1 EPAGAWGAVPPG
13 KHCQREWPCTAAEFR
28 EPGPRL
34 QPAEGR
40 VMDIRTALNKIADR
54 KDLTGEEMRAVMRI
68 IMAGEATPSQIGA
81 FLMGMRIKGE
91 TVGEIAAA
99 VSILREQMVPVEA
112 PDDAIDIVGTGG
124 DGVGSLN
131 ISTAT
136 ALVVAGAGVPVAKHG
151 NKALSSR
158 SGSSQAL
165 EALGVKLDLT
175 PDEIGNSIAKAGIG
189 FMFAPSHHP
198 AMRHVGPARAE
209 LGVRTLFNLLGPQSN
224 PAGVRRYLLGVY
236 DQQWVEP
243 VAAALLANRAIKAWV
258 VHSSEGLDEL
268 STSGPNFVA
277 QIANGDLRSFE
288 LHPEQ
293 VGLTLTDPKDL
304 LGGTPEENAAA
315 IHALLD
321 GAPGAYRDTVLLNA
335 GAALLV
341 ADKVASIEDGIALAR
356 ETVDS
361 GKAKQTLARL
371 VAISN
376 GRVS

>member
-1 EPAGAWGAVPPG
+1 
-13 KHCQREWPCTAAEFR
+13 
-28 EPGPRL
+28 
-34 QPAEGR
+34 
-40 VMDIRTALNKIADR
+40 MDIKAALNKIADR
-54 KDLTGEEMRAVMRI
+54 RDLTGEEMRAVMRI

-99 VSILREQMVPVEA
+99 VSILREQMVPVAA
-112 PDDAIDIVGTGG
+112 PEDAIDIVGTGG

-136 ALVVAGAGVPVAKHG
+136 ALVVAAAGVPVAKHG

-175 PDEIGNSIAKAGIG
+175 PEEIGNSIARAGIG
-189 FMFAPSHHP
+189 FMFAPAHHP

-209 LGVRTLFNLLGPQSN
+209 MGVRTLFNLLGPQSN

-236 DQQWVEP
+236 SQQWVEP
-243 VAAALLANRAIKAWV
+243 VAAALLANRAVKAWV

-288 LHPEQ
+288 IHPEE
-293 VGLTLTDPKDL
+293 VGLELTDPSEL

-315 IHALLD
+315 IVALLD

-335 GAALLV
+335 GAALVV
-341 ADKVASIEDGIALAR
+341 ADRAATIEDGIAAAR
-356 ETVDS
+356 DVID
-361 GKAKQTLARL
+361 GGAAKATLARL
-371 VAISN
+371 VAVSN
-376 GRVS
+376 GRDR

>member
-1 EPAGAWGAVPPG
+1 
-13 KHCQREWPCTAAEFR
+13 
-28 EPGPRL
+28 
-34 QPAEGR
+34 
-40 VMDIRTALNKIADR
+40 MDLKQALNKIADG
-54 KDLTGEEMRAVMRI
+54 KDLTGEEMRGVMRI
-68 IMAGEATPSQIGA
+68 IMNGEATSAQIGA

-91 TVGEIAAA
+91 SVGEIAAA
-99 VSILREQMVPVEA
+99 VSILREQMVPVAA
-112 PDDAIDIVGTGG
+112 PEDAVDIVGTGG

-131 ISTAT
+131 ISTT
-136 ALVVAGAGVPVAKHG
+136 TGIVVAAAGVPVAKHG

-158 SGSSQAL
+158 SGSSQVL

-175 PDEIGNSIAKAGIG
+175 PEQIGQTIAQAGIG
-189 FMFAPSHHP
+189 FMFAPNHHP

-236 DQQWVEP
+236 SPQWVEP

-277 QIANGDLRSFE
+277 QIVDGDLRSFE

-293 VGLTLTDPKDL
+293 VGLSLTDPKDL
-304 LGGTPEENAAA
+304 LGGEPAENAAA
-315 IHALLD
+315 LVALLD
-321 GAPGAYRDTVLLNA
+321 GARGAYRDTVLLNA

-341 ADKVASIEDGIALAR
+341 ADKVGTIEDGIALAA

-361 GKAKQTLARL
+361 GKAKETLARL
-371 VAISN
+371 VAASN
-376 GRVS
+376 GRAE

>member
-1 EPAGAWGAVPPG
+1 
-13 KHCQREWPCTAAEFR
+13 
-28 EPGPRL
+28 
-34 QPAEGR
+34 
-40 VMDIRTALNKIADR
+40 MDIKAALNKIADR
-54 KDLTGEEMRAVMRI
+54 RDLTGEEMRGVMRT

-99 VSILREQMVPVEA
+99 VSILREQMIPVAA
-112 PDDAIDIVGTGG
+112 PENAIDIVGTGG

-136 ALVVAGAGVPVAKHG
+136 ALVVAATGVPVAKHG
-151 NKALSSR
+151 NRALSSK
-158 SGSSQAL
+158 SGASQVL

-175 PDEIGNSIAKAGIG
+175 PEQIGNTIASAGIG

-198 AMRHVGPARAE
+198 AMRHVGPSRSE
-209 LGVRTLFNLLGPQSN
+209 MGVRTLFNLLGPQSN

-236 DQQWVEP
+236 SQQWVEP

-268 STSGPNFVA
+268 STSGTNFVA

-288 LHPEQ
+288 LHPEA
-293 VGLTLTDPKDL
+293 VGLQLTDPKDL
-304 LGGTPEENAAA
+304 LGGEPADNATA
-315 IHALLD
+315 IVALFD

-335 GAALLV
+335 AAALVV
-341 ADKVASIEDGIALAR
+341 ADRVDTIETGIALAR
-356 ETVDS
+356 EAIDS

-371 VAISN
+371 VAVSN
-376 GRVS
+376 GRD

>member
-1 EPAGAWGAVPPG
+1 
-13 KHCQREWPCTAAEFR
+13 
-28 EPGPRL
+28 
-34 QPAEGR
+34 
-40 VMDIRTALNKIADR
+40 MDIKAALNKIADG
-54 KDLTGEEMRAVMRI
+54 KDLTGEEMRSVMRI
-68 IMAGEATPSQIGA
+68 IMAGDATSSQIGA

-91 TVGEIAAA
+91 SVGEIAAA

-112 PDDAIDIVGTGG
+112 PENAIDIVGTGG

-136 ALVVAGAGVPVAKHG
+136 ALVVAAGGVPVAKHG

-175 PDEIGNSIAKAGIG
+175 PAQIADTIAQAGIG

-236 DQQWVEP
+236 SQQWVEP

-277 QIANGDLRSFE
+277 QIVNGDLRSFE
-288 LHPEQ
+288 LHPEK
-293 VGLTLTDPKDL
+293 VGLRLTDAKDL
-304 LGGTPEENAAA
+304 LGGEPEENAAA
-315 IHALLD
+315 ILALFD

-341 ADKVASIEDGIALAR
+341 ADKVERIEDGIAMAAELI
-356 ETVDS
+356 DS
-361 GKAKQTLARL
+361 GKAKATLARL
-371 VAISN
+371 VAVSN
-376 GRVS
+376 GREQ

>member
-1 EPAGAWGAVPPG
+1 M
-13 KHCQREWPCTAAEFR
+13 
-28 EPGPRL
+28 
-34 QPAEGR
+34 
-40 VMDIRTALNKIADR
+40 MDLKAALNKIADR
-54 KDLTGEEMRAVMRI
+54 KDLTGEEMRGVMRI
-68 IMAGEATPSQIGA
+68 IMAGDATPSQIGA

-99 VSILREQMVPVEA
+99 VSILREQMVPVIA
-112 PDDAIDIVGTGG
+112 PEGAIDIVGTGG
-124 DGVGSLN
+124 DGIGSLN

-158 SGSSQAL
+158 SGASQVL

-175 PDEIGNSIAKAGIG
+175 PEQIGTTIAKAGIG

-198 AMRHVGPARAE
+198 AMRHVGPARSE
-209 LGVRTLFNLLGPQSN
+209 MGVRTLFNLLGPQSN

-236 DQQWVEP
+236 SQQWVEP

-268 STSGPNFVA
+268 STSGTNFVA
-277 QIANGDLRSFE
+277 QIADGDLRSFE
-288 LHPEQ
+288 LNPEQ
-293 VGLTLTDPKDL
+293 VGLKLTDPKDL
-304 LGGTPEENAAA
+304 LGGTPEENALA
-315 IHALLD
+315 IQALLE

-341 ADKVASIEDGIALAR
+341 ADKVATIEDGIAMAAQ
-356 ETVDS
+356 TVDS
-361 GKAKQTLARL
+361 GKARETLARL
-371 VAISN
+371 VAVSN
-376 GRVS
+376 GRD

>member
-1 EPAGAWGAVPPG
+1 MDIKQALH
-13 KHCQREWPCTAAEFR
+13 KIS
-28 EPGPRL
+28 
-34 QPAEGR
+34 EGR
-40 VMDIRTALNKIADR
+40 
-54 KDLTGEEMRAVMRI
+54 DLTGEEMRSVMRI
-68 IMAGEATPSQIGA
+68 IMAGEATQAQIGA
-81 FLMGMRIKGE
+81 FLMGMRVKGE

-99 VSILREQMVPVEA
+99 VSILRETMVPVTA
-112 PDDAIDIVGTGG
+112 PEGAIDIVGTGG
-124 DGVGSLN
+124 DGGGSLN
-131 ISTAT
+131 ISTTT
-136 ALVVAGAGVPVAKHG
+136 ALVVAAAGVPVAKHG

-158 SGSSQAL
+158 SGASQVL

-175 PDEIGNSIAKAGIG
+175 PDEIGSTITNAGIG

-198 AMRHVGPARAE
+198 AMRHVGPARGE
-209 LGVRTLFNLLGPQSN
+209 MGVRTLFNLLGPQSN

-236 DQQWVEP
+236 SQQWVEP

-293 VGLTLTDPKDL
+293 VGLSVTDPKDL
-304 LGGTPEENAAA
+304 LGGEPSDNAAA
-315 IHALLD
+315 MMALFD

-341 ADKVASIEDGIALAR
+341 ADKVTSVEDGIAMAR
-356 ETVDS
+356 EAIDS
-361 GKAKQTLARL
+361 GAAKNTLARL
-371 VAISN
+371 VAVSN
-376 GRVS
+376 GRAQ

>member
-1 EPAGAWGAVPPG
+1 
-13 KHCQREWPCTAAEFR
+13 
-28 EPGPRL
+28 
-34 QPAEGR
+34 
-40 VMDIRTALNKIADR
+40 MDIKAALNKIADR
-54 KDLTGEEMRAVMRI
+54 KDLTGEEMRGVMRI

-99 VSILREQMVPVEA
+99 VSILREQMVPVIA
-112 PDDAIDIVGTGG
+112 PEDAIDIVGTGG
-124 DGVGSLN
+124 DGIGSLN

-158 SGSSQAL
+158 SGASQVL
-165 EALGVKLDLT
+165 EVLGVKLDLT
-175 PDEIGNSIAKAGIG
+175 PDQIGNTIAKAGIG

-198 AMRHVGPARAE
+198 AMRHVGPARSE
-209 LGVRTLFNLLGPQSN
+209 MGVRTLFNLLGPQSN

-236 DQQWVEP
+236 SRQWVEP

-268 STSGPNFVA
+268 STSGTNFVA
-277 QIANGDLRSFE
+277 QIADGDLRSFE

-293 VGLTLTDPKDL
+293 VGLNLTDPKDL
-304 LGGTPEENAAA
+304 LGGAPEENALA
-315 IHALLD
+315 IQALLE

-341 ADKVASIEDGIALAR
+341 ADKVATIEEGIALAA

-361 GKAKQTLARL
+361 GKARQTLARL
-371 VAISN
+371 VAVSN
-376 GRVS
+376 GRDQ

>member
-1 EPAGAWGAVPPG
+1 M
-13 KHCQREWPCTAAEFR
+13 
-28 EPGPRL
+28 
-34 QPAEGR
+34 
-40 VMDIRTALNKIADR
+40 MDIRQALAKIADS
-54 KDLTGEEMRAVMRI
+54 KDLTGEEMRGVMRI
-68 IMAGEATPSQIGA
+68 IMSGDATPSQIGA

-99 VSILREQMVPVEA
+99 VSILREQMVPVTA
-112 PDDAIDIVGTGG
+112 PEDAIDIVGTGG
-124 DGVGSLN
+124 DGMGSVN
-131 ISTAT
+131 ISTTT
-136 ALVVAGAGVPVAKHG
+136 ALVVAAAGVPVAKHG

-158 SGSSQAL
+158 SGASQVL

-175 PDEIGNSIAKAGIG
+175 PDEISDTIARAGIG

-209 LGVRTLFNLLGPQSN
+209 MGVRTLFNLLGPQSN

-236 DQQWVEP
+236 STEWVEP

-277 QIANGDLRSFE
+277 QIAGGDLRSFE
-288 LHPEQ
+288 LHPDK
-293 VGLTLTDPKDL
+293 VGLSLTDPKDL
-304 LGGTPEENAAA
+304 LGGTPEDNAAA
-315 IHALLD
+315 MMALFD

-341 ADKVASIEDGIALAR
+341 ADKVDTIEDGIAMAR
-356 ETVDS
+356 EIVDS

-371 VAISN
+371 VAVSN
-376 GRVS
+376 GRD

>member
-1 EPAGAWGAVPPG
+1 
-13 KHCQREWPCTAAEFR
+13 
-28 EPGPRL
+28 
-34 QPAEGR
+34 
-40 VMDIRTALNKIADR
+40 MDLKQALHKIADG
-54 KDLTGEEMRAVMRI
+54 KDLTGEEMRSVMRI
-68 IMAGEATPSQIGA
+68 IMAGEATQAQIGA

-91 TVGEIAAA
+91 SVGEIAAA
-99 VSILREQMVPVEA
+99 VSILREQMVPVSA
-112 PDDAIDIVGTGG
+112 PEDAIDIVGTGG

-131 ISTAT
+131 ISTTT
-136 ALVVAGAGVPVAKHG
+136 ALVVAASGVPVAKHG

-158 SGSSQAL
+158 SGASQVL

-175 PDEIGNSIAKAGIG
+175 PDQIGTTITQAGIG

-198 AMRHVGPARAE
+198 AMRHVGPARTE

-236 DQQWVEP
+236 SPQWVEP
-243 VAAALLANRAIKAWV
+243 VAAALLANRVVKAWV

-277 QIANGDLRSFE
+277 QIAGGDLRSFE

-293 VGLTLTDPKDL
+293 VGLKLTDPKAL
-304 LGGTPEENAAA
+304 LGGEPADNAAA
-315 IHALLD
+315 MIALFD

-341 ADKVASIEDGIALAR
+341 ADKVATIEDGIALAR
-356 ETVDS
+356 ETIDT
-361 GKAKQTLARL
+361 GKAKDTLARL
-371 VAISN
+371 VAASN
-376 GRVS
+376 GRAA

>member
-1 EPAGAWGAVPPG
+1 
-13 KHCQREWPCTAAEFR
+13 
-28 EPGPRL
+28 
-34 QPAEGR
+34 
-40 VMDIRTALNKIADR
+40 MDIKQALNKIADNR
-54 KDLTGEEMRAVMRI
+54 DLTGEEMRSVMRI
-68 IMAGEATPSQIGA
+68 IMAGEATQSQIGA

-99 VSILREQMVPVEA
+99 VSILREQMVPVVA
-112 PDDAIDIVGTGG
+112 PEDAIDIVGTGG

-136 ALVVAGAGVPVAKHG
+136 AIVVAGAGVPVAKHG

-175 PDEIGNSIAKAGIG
+175 PAEISKTIAAAGIG
-189 FMFAPSHHP
+189 FMFAPNHHP

-209 LGVRTLFNLLGPQSN
+209 MGVRTLFNLLGPQSN

-236 DQQWVEP
+236 SEQWVEP

-277 QIANGDLRSFE
+277 QISGGDLRSFE
-288 LHPEQ
+288 VHPEK
-293 VGLTLTDPKDL
+293 VGLKLTDPKDL
-304 LGGTPEENAAA
+304 LGGEPADNALA
-315 IHALLD
+315 ITALFD
-321 GAPGAYRDTVLLNA
+321 GATGAYRDTVLLNA

-341 ADKVASIEDGIALAR
+341 ADKVQTIEDGIAMAA
-356 ETVDS
+356 DS
-361 GKAKQTLARL
+361 IDAGKAKHTLSRL
-371 VAISN
+371 VAVSN
-376 GRVS
+376 GRE

>member
-1 EPAGAWGAVPPG
+1 
-13 KHCQREWPCTAAEFR
+13 
-28 EPGPRL
+28 
-34 QPAEGR
+34 
-40 VMDIRTALNKIADR
+40 MDIKQALGKIADR
-54 KDLTGEEMRAVMRI
+54 KDLTGEEMRGVMRT
-68 IMAGEATPSQIGA
+68 IMAGEATQSQIGA

-99 VSILREQMVPVEA
+99 VSILREQMVPVTA
-112 PDDAIDIVGTGG
+112 PEGAIDIVGTGG
-124 DGVGSLN
+124 DGLGSLN
-131 ISTAT
+131 ISTTT
-136 ALVVAGAGVPVAKHG
+136 AIVVAAAGVPVAKHG

-158 SGSSQAL
+158 SGASQVL

-175 PDEIGNSIAKAGIG
+175 PEQIGHTIANAGIG

-198 AMRHVGPARAE
+198 AMRHVGPARSE
-209 LGVRTLFNLLGPQSN
+209 MGVRTLFNLLGPQSN

-236 DQQWVEP
+236 SKQWVEP

-277 QIANGDLRSFE
+277 QIADGDLRSFE

-293 VGLTLTDPKDL
+293 VGLAVTDPKDL
-304 LGGTPEENAAA
+304 LGGEPAENAAA
-315 IHALLD
+315 MIALFD

-341 ADKVASIEDGIALAR
+341 ADKVGTIEDGIALAR
-356 ETVDS
+356 ATIDS

-371 VAISN
+371 VAVSN
-376 GRVS
+376 GR

>member
-1 EPAGAWGAVPPG
+1 
-13 KHCQREWPCTAAEFR
+13 
-28 EPGPRL
+28 
-34 QPAEGR
+34 
-40 VMDIRTALNKIADR
+40 MDIRQALNRIADR
-54 KDLTGEEMRAVMRI
+54 KDLTGEEMRSVMRI
-68 IMAGEATPSQIGA
+68 IMAGEATPAQTGA
-81 FLMGMRIKGE
+81 FLMGMRVKGE

-99 VSILREQMVPVEA
+99 VSILREQMVPVAA
-112 PDDAIDIVGTGG
+112 PENAIDIVGTGG

-131 ISTAT
+131 ISTAA

-165 EALGVKLDLT
+165 EALGVRLDLA
-175 PDEIGNSIAKAGIG
+175 PDEIGRTIAEAGIG
-189 FMFAPSHHP
+189 FMFAPHHHP
-198 AMRHVGPARAE
+198 AMRHVGPARSE
-209 LGVRTLFNLLGPQSN
+209 MGIRTLFNLLGPQAN

-236 DQQWVEP
+236 SREWVEP

-277 QIANGDLRSFE
+277 QIAGGDLRSFE

-293 VGLTLTDPKDL
+293 VGLELTAPRDL
-304 LGGTPEENAAA
+304 LGGEPSDNAAA
-315 IHALLD
+315 ILALFE

-341 ADKVASIEDGIALAR
+341 ADKVATIEDGIALAR
-356 ETVDS
+356 ETIDS
-361 GKAKQTLARL
+361 GKAGQTLARL
-371 VAISN
+371 VAASN
-376 GRVS
+376 GRA